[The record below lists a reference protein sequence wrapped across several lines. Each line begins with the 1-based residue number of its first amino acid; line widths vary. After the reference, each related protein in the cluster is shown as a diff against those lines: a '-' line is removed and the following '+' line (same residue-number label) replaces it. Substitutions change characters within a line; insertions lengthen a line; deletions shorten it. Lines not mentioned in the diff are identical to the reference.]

1 MTPLGRRCAAAV
13 AAVATAVALLTAPLS
28 PASAEPNG
36 PDEAGNAT
44 LGDVLESTG
53 KRYLEAKAV
62 LDASKKKQ
70 GEITKKL
77 TKAQADLDLLTKQV
91 GEMASRQYR
100 QGRLTGPSLML
111 GSADPTGFMA
121 RMTSI
126 NELAAHNDAKLHDY
140 IEARDTIDRA
150 KAELDAEV
158 AEEQK
163 ALAAIDKQ
171 KKEAEKALALVG
183 GNATTQ
189 GLVTAT
195 SPVAAPAP
203 RTSSGG
209 WPSESCSEDDPT
221 TSGCLTPRTLHA
233 YNEVKKAGFDR
244 FVGCFRT
251 GDIWEHP
258 KGRACDWSLRRSGF
272 AVWSN
277 NDELQYGN
285 DLMAFLV
292 RNADRLGILY
302 VIWNRM
308 VWFPAT
314 GWSPYSG
321 DSTHED
327 HVHMSIV

>member
-13 AAVATAVALLTAPLS
+13 AAATTAVALLTAPLS
-28 PASAEPNG
+28 PASAEPNN
-36 PDEAGNAT
+36 PDAGGNAT

-70 GEITKKL
+70 AEITKQLK
-77 TKAQADLDLLTKQV
+77 KAEADLGELTKQV
-91 GEMASRQYR
+91 GDMASQQYR

-111 GSADPTGFMA
+111 GSADPTGFVQ
-121 RMTSI
+121 RMTSL
-126 NELAAHNDAKLHDY
+126 NELAAHNDAKLHEY
-140 IEARDTIDRA
+140 IEARDAIDRS

-171 KKEAEKALALVG
+171 KKEAEKALTLVG
-183 GNATTQ
+183 GNVTTN

-195 SPVAAPAP
+195 SPQAAPGPGAN
-203 RTSSGG
+203 SG
-209 WPSESCSEDDPT
+209 WPAESCTQDDPT

-233 YNEVKKAGFDR
+233 YNEVKKAGFNR

-258 KGRACDWSLRRSGF
+258 KGRACDWSLQNSGF
-272 AVWSN
+272 SVWDTD
-277 NDELQYGN
+277 DELKYGN

-314 GWSPYSG
+314 GWSSYSG